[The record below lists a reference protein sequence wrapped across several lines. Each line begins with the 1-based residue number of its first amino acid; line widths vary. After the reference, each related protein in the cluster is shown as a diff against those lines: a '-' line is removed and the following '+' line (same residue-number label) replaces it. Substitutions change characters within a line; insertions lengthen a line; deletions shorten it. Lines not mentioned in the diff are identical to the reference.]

1 MSSSCFNAG
10 LYNSWGCPP
19 NDPLAT
25 PFLFDLDQDEGEYC
39 DLYLAMPSVAREM
52 LQRLDRYKETEV
64 PVRFPSPDLA
74 MNPRAC
80 DPPLDFWFARDER
93 TPNGSALV
101 CGRRG
106 TGGGSGYQVY
116 P

>member
-25 PFLFDLDQDEGEYC
+25 PFLFDLDQDEGEYG
-39 DLYLAMPSVAREM
+39 LYLAMPSVAREM

-64 PVRFPSPDLA
+64 HCPTRPSGT
-74 MNPRAC
+74 MYS
-80 DPPLDFWFARDER
+80 EI
-93 TPNGSALV
+93 
-101 CGRRG
+101 RG
-106 TGGGSGYQVY
+106 VSYRWSWWL
-116 P
+116 